1 MTSTPNRAEAKRG
14 EVGIPTGVGFQG
26 DGTGGLERSER
37 LRATPGDGNDN
48 AFFSA
53 SWSIGMDQ
61 KRELTS
67 IDLAALVGELNDYE
81 GAKVDKAYLYG
92 EDLLRLKLRD
102 FDRGRVELLIEVG
115 ETKRAHVAV
124 PEHVPDA
131 PGRPPDFAK
140 MMRNRLSG
148 ADFAGVSQ
156 YEFDRIL
163 SFEFE
168 RDDADTS
175 VVAELFGQGNVAVC
189 DETGHVIDSLDTVR
203 LKSRTVAPGSRYE
216 FPESRV
222 NPLDV
227 EFEPFAA
234 RMRESDTD
242 LVRTLATQLNLGG
255 LYAEEVCT
263 RAGVEKEV
271 AIEDATD
278 EQLSRLYDA
287 LDRLAT
293 RVRER
298 RFDPRIY
305 EDDEGIPVDVTP
317 IPLEEHEGLES
328 EPYETFNTA
337 LDDYFYRLE
346 TAEDEETDQSPEFD
360 EEIAKKQRIIDQQ
373 KGAIE
378 DFEQQ
383 AQEERER
390 AELVYANYTLVDEIL
405 TTVRNA
411 LEEGRSWEEIEATFE
426 RGAEQGIDAAEAVTG
441 VDPENGMVT
450 VELDGERVS
459 LDVQSG
465 VEKNADRLY
474 TEAKRI
480 EGKKA
485 GAEEAIA
492 ETREELE
499 ALRERKAQWEVDDS
513 RTDEAAEDEESED
526 IDWLA
531 RSSIPV
537 RKSEEWYEEFRWF
550 HTSDGFLVI
559 GGRNADENEAL
570 VKKYLE
576 RGDRFFHTQAHGGP
590 VTILKATGPSE
601 PAKEVDFPDSSIHE
615 AAQFAVSYSSV
626 WKEGRFADD
635 AYSVTPDQVSKT
647 PESGEFL
654 EKGGFAIR
662 GDRTYHRDVEVGV
675 AVGITCEPTTRVIG
689 GPPSAIVPRA
699 ETAVEVEPG
708 RYAQNDMAKRIYRVF
723 RERFN
728 DTSFVRKVASPDL
741 IQEFLPP
748 GGSRMVDK

>member
-1 MTSTPNRAEAKRG
+1 
-14 EVGIPTGVGFQG
+14 
-26 DGTGGLERSER
+26 
-37 LRATPGDGNDN
+37 
-48 AFFSA
+48 
-53 SWSIGMDQ
+53 MDQ

-67 IDLAALVGELNDYE
+67 IDLAALTGELDDYA

-92 EDLLRLKLRD
+92 DDLLRLKLRD

-115 ETKRAHVAV
+115 ETKRAHVAT

-140 MMRNRLSG
+140 MLRNRLSG
-148 ADFAGVSQ
+148 ADFVGVSQ

-168 RDDADTS
+168 RDDASTTII
-175 VVAELFGQGNVAVC
+175 AELFGEGNVAAC
-189 DETGHVIDSLDTVR
+189 DETRHVIDSLETVR
-203 LKSRTVAPGSRYE
+203 LQSRTVAPGSRYG

-227 EFEPFAA
+227 EYDAFVAL
-234 RMRESDTD
+234 MRESDTD

-263 RAGVEKEV
+263 RAGVEKTV

-278 EQLSRLYDA
+278 EHLETLYDA
-287 LDRLAT
+287 LDRLSAQ
-293 RVRER
+293 VSER

-305 EDDEGIPVDVTP
+305 AEDGEPVDVTP
-317 IPLEEHEGLES
+317 FPLEEHEGLES
-328 EPYETFNTA
+328 EAYDRFNEA

-346 TAEDEETDQSPEFD
+346 TAEDEETDQQPDFE
-360 EEIAKKQRIIDQQ
+360 EEIERNQRIIDQQ
-373 KGAIE
+373 EDAIE
-378 DFEQQ
+378 GFEQQ
-383 AQEERER
+383 AQAERER
-390 AELVYANYTLVDEIL
+390 AQQVYANYDLVDEIL
-405 TTVRNA
+405 TTTRNA
-411 LEEGRSWEEIEATFE
+411 LDEGRSWEGIEETFQ
-426 RGAEQGIDAAEAVTG
+426 RGAERGIDAAEAVSG
-441 VDPENGMVT
+441 VDPENDLVT
-450 VELDGERVS
+450 VDLGGTTADLNVN
-459 LDVQSG
+459 DG

-480 EGKKA
+480 EDKKE
-485 GAEEAIA
+485 GAQEAIA
-492 ETREELE
+492 DTREELD
-499 ALRERKAQWEVDDS
+499 ALRERKERWEREDI
-513 RTDEAAEDEESED
+513 EDEEED
-526 IDWLA
+526 EDEEIDWLS
-531 RSSIPV
+531 RNSIPV
-537 RKSEEWYEEFRWF
+537 RKSDEWYEEFRWF

-559 GGRNADENEAL
+559 GGRNADQNEAL

-590 VTILKATGPSE
+590 VTILKAAGPSE
-601 PAKEVDFPDSSIHE
+601 PAREVDFPESTIE
-615 AAQFAVSYSSV
+615 ETARFAVSYSSV

-647 PESGEFL
+647 PESGEYL

-662 GDRTYHRDVEVGV
+662 GDRTYYRDVEVGV

-689 GPPSAIVPRA
+689 GPPSAVVPRA

-708 RYAQNDMAKRIYRVF
+708 RYAQNDAAKRIYRVF
-723 RERFN
+723 RERFT
-728 DTSFVRKVASPDL
+728 DTAFVRKIASPDL

-748 GGSRMVDK
+748 GGSRMVEE